1 MSGLSGG
8 TRPVDRLDES
18 FTHQAVAPKRFP
30 VTDDPRWAERSYYV
44 VSLPGGGIMNAGRQL
59 YANAGQRV
67 GFLACRMGSSLHA
80 FVATEEYR
88 YGDDPDQPCVGAV
101 CVTVLEPMKAVRI
114 RSLDERAPL
123 AVDLTYEARFPAVAT
138 DVNRIVRH
146 GEVVTEYLNFFQPG
160 RYTGSLRMGT
170 EEITLN
176 GRLGFRDRGWGVRK
190 HEGAPARGLVFMV
203 GCELESSSLYLFVY
217 ENARGERMFTNG
229 WLIDERGCFDVVER
243 VDHDLLFADGLFRS
257 GTWRVR
263 TERGRSL
270 RVEGR
275 TAGALYLSAVGYRRE
290 GHRGLDG
297 HRHYDLADAEVD
309 RELRGQTDYATDFVV
324 DGERGY
330 GYCEVGLGVHSRY
343 RPESP
348 GPLGS

>member
-1 MSGLSGG
+1 
-8 TRPVDRLDES
+8 
-18 FTHQAVAPKRFP
+18 
-30 VTDDPRWAERSYYV
+30 
-44 VSLPGGGIMNAGRQL
+44 
-59 YANAGQRV
+59 
-67 GFLACRMGSSLHA
+67 
-80 FVATEEYR
+80 
-88 YGDDPDQPCVGAV
+88 
-101 CVTVLEPMKAVRI
+101 
-114 RSLDERAPL
+114 
-123 AVDLTYEARFPAVAT
+123 
-138 DVNRIVRH
+138 
-146 GEVVTEYLNFFQPG
+146 
-160 RYTGSLRMGT
+160 
-170 EEITLN
+170 
-176 GRLGFRDRGWGVRK
+176 
-190 HEGAPARGLVFMV
+190 MV